1 MHPIAHLL
9 ESLPP
14 LILGSGSSSRQAVL
28 TEIGVT
34 CQVER
39 PDVDE
44 RAFDQVFQEA
54 GPHRYAAKLAKVKGY
69 AVAKQFPEH
78 LVLSA
83 DQVGVLWSTPP
94 QLLTKQS
101 TVEGA
106 VQQLMDMSGTTHS
119 LINALA
125 LTCQSADIAVA
136 AEQEISVTMRSFSEP
151 EARHYVERF
160 EPFESAGSYRIEDQ
174 ALMDPLEAFIVSVVE
189 NDESGVRG
197 LPLSVLA
204 SLLSEFAEQWQ

>member
-1 MHPIAHLL
+1 MHPIVHLL

-14 LILGSGSSSRQAVL
+14 LILGSGSSSRRAVL
-28 TEIGVT
+28 EEIGVT

-39 PDVDE
+39 PEVDE
-44 RAFDQVFQEA
+44 RALDHVFAKE
-54 GPHRYAAKLAKVKGY
+54 GPLEYAVQLANVKGS
-69 AVAKQFPEH
+69 AVANKFPKH

-83 DQVGVLWSTPP
+83 DQVGVIWSAPP

-101 TVEGA
+101 TVDGA
-106 VQQLMDMSGTTHS
+106 VGQLMDMSATTHS

-125 LTCQSADIAVA
+125 LTCESAGTRVTAT
-136 AEQEISVTMRSFSEP
+136 QEISVTMRSFSAA
-151 EARHYVERF
+151 EAREYVERF

-174 ALMDPLEAFIVSVVE
+174 ASMKPLEPFLVSVIE

-204 SLLSEFAEQWQ
+204 KMLSAVAEQWQ